1 MTTQKTFL
9 AALGLAALLS
19 SSLALADHDHKGHK
33 HGGPR
38 QDVVALEQSKISAA
52 QAIAIAEKDTKAT
65 ADNLDLELH
74 RGSAVYEIDLHDDK
88 QEYEIRVDA
97 ITGEI
102 TKRQSEYEDD
112 LPRRGTITITQA
124 IETAERETGA
134 KVVEADLDGKR
145 GGLVYEIE
153 LIGSDG
159 NRYDVDISA
168 DDGKVLRKNEKKRP
182 PHMGMKDGNNQPPP
196 PPAEAPANTPA
207 AQ

>member
-1 MTTQKTFL
+1 MNKTL
-9 AALGLAALLS
+9 IALGLTALIGS
-19 SSLALADHDHKGHK
+19 TPALAGHDHDHGHK
-33 HGGPR
+33 GPR
-38 QDVVALEQSKISAA
+38 KDVVALEQSKISAA
-52 QAIAIAEKDTKAT
+52 QAIAIAEKDTGAT
-65 ADNLDLELH
+65 ADNLELELK
-74 RGSAVYEIDLHDDK
+74 RGNAVYEIDLHDDK

-124 IETAERETGA
+124 IETAERETDA

-145 GGLVYEIE
+145 SGLVYEIE

-159 NRYDVDISA
+159 NRYDEDISA

-182 PHMGMKDGNNQPPP
+182 PHMGMKDGNNPPPP
-196 PPAEAPANTPA
+196 PPAEAPA